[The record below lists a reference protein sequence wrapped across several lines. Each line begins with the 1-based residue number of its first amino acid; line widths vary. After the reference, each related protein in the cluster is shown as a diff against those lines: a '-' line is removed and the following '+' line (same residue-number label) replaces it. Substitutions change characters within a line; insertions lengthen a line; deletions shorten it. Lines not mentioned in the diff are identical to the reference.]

1 MIVLPDVNVLIA
13 IAWPE
18 HTFHK
23 LALDWFDR
31 TANTGWATSSI
42 TEAGF
47 IRISANASVV
57 GDPVRPSE
65 ACALL
70 AQLRDVGTHEF
81 WVDDIEL
88 SISEWFPRDRLVGY
102 RQVTDA
108 HLLAL
113 GRRHGGTVATLDR
126 GLVALSAGLEMSN
139 TVLVSSATSKV
150 TEE

>member
-1 MIVLPDVNVLIA
+1 VIVLPDINVLVA

-18 HTFHK
+18 HTFHQ
-23 LALDWFDR
+23 LAVEWFDSV
-31 TANTGWATSSI
+31 ADAGWSTSSI

-70 AQLRDVGTHEF
+70 SALRDVGAHEF
-81 WVDDIEL
+81 WIDDVEL
-88 SISEWFPRDRLVGY
+88 SVSPWFPRNRLVGY

-113 GRRHGGTVATLDR
+113 GRRHGGAIATLDR
-126 GLVALSAGLEMSN
+126 GLITLAAGLDGSN
-139 TVLVSSATSKV
+139 VVFVS
-150 TEE
+150 

>member
-1 MIVLPDVNVLIA
+1 MIVLPDVNVLVA

-23 LALDWFDR
+23 LAIEWFDA
-31 TANTGWATSSI
+31 TADSGWATSSI

-57 GDPVRPSE
+57 GAPVRPSE
-65 ACALL
+65 ACSLL
-70 AQLRDVGTHEF
+70 SELRSVGSHEF
-81 WVDDIEL
+81 WADDIEP
-88 SISEWFPRDRLVGY
+88 SVSRYFPRDRLVGF

-113 GRRHGGTVATLDR
+113 GRRHGGAIATFDR
-126 GLVALSAGLEMSN
+126 GLVSLSAGLSDSN
-139 TVLVSSATSKV
+139 IVFVS
-150 TEE
+150 

>member
-1 MIVLPDVNVLIA
+1 MIILPDVNVLIA

-23 LALDWFDR
+23 MAIEWFD
-31 TANTGWATSSI
+31 ANADNGWATASI

-57 GDPVRPSE
+57 GDPVRPGE
-65 ACALL
+65 ACSLL
-70 AQLRDVGTHEF
+70 TELRSVGAHQF
-81 WVDDIEL
+81 WIDDIEL
-88 SISEWFPRDRLVGY
+88 SSSRFFPRDRLVGH

-113 GRRHGGTVATLDR
+113 GRRHGGAVATLDR
-126 GLVALSAGLEMSN
+126 GLVSLSSGLSGSTMVFVE
-139 TVLVSSATSKV
+139 
-150 TEE
+150 

>member
-23 LALDWFDR
+23 IAIDWFDA
-31 TANTGWATSSI
+31 TADGGWATSSM
-42 TEAGF
+42 TESGF

-57 GDPVRPSE
+57 GAAVRPSE
-65 ACALL
+65 ACSLL
-70 AQLRDVGTHEF
+70 TELREVGAHQF
-81 WVDDIEL
+81 WTDDIEP
-88 SISEWFPRDRLVGY
+88 SVSPYFPRDRLVGH

-113 GRRHGGTVATLDR
+113 ARRHSGAIATLDR
-126 GLVALSAGLEMSN
+126 GLVSLSIGLSDAN
-139 TVLVSSATSKV
+139 VVFV
-150 TEE
+150 T

>member
-18 HTFHK
+18 HTFHT
-23 LALDWFDR
+23 LALEWFDR
-31 TANTGWATSSI
+31 IADDGWATSSI

-57 GDPVRPSE
+57 GDPFRPSE
-65 ACALL
+65 ACSLL
-70 AQLRDVGTHEF
+70 TELRGVGSHQL
-81 WVDDIEL
+81 WIDDIEP
-88 SISEWFPRDRLVGY
+88 SVSRWFPRDRLVGY

-113 GRRHGGTVATLDR
+113 GRRHGGAIATLDR
-126 GLVALSAGLEMSN
+126 GLVSLSKGLDDSN
-139 TVLVSSATSKV
+139 VVLVS
-150 TEE
+150 

>member
-23 LALDWFDR
+23 LAIEWFDHN
-31 TANTGWATSSI
+31 ADDGWATSSI

-47 IRISANASVV
+47 IRVSANASVV
-57 GDPVRPSE
+57 GDPVQPSE
-65 ACALL
+65 ACSLL
-70 AQLRDVGTHEF
+70 TELRGVGAHHF
-81 WVDDIEL
+81 WTDDIEP
-88 SISEWFPRDRLVGY
+88 SVSPFFPRDRVVGH

-113 GRRHGGTVATLDR
+113 GRRHGGAVATLDR
-126 GLVALSAGLEMSN
+126 GLLSLASGLRDT
-139 TVLVSSATSKV
+139 TVVFV
-150 TEE
+150 D